1 MFEVRRSRG
10 NFEHPTFLK
19 KNGSCQDQT
28 MLIGLTPARTDFFTG
43 FMLKKNSKKL
53 LHLFLNLVFLK
64 KVFEVTL
71 FYGTGIQY
79 IPVGSVRGKKV

>member
-1 MFEVRRSRG
+1 MFEVRRLTG
-10 NFEHPTFLK
+10 NFEHPTFK
-19 KNGSCQDQT
+19 KNGSCQGQT

-53 LHLFLNLVFLK
+53 LHLFLNLVFPK

-71 FYGTGIQY
+71 FYGTFIIERQQ
-79 IPVGSVRGKKV
+79 SLDKTLC

>member
-1 MFEVRRSRG
+1 
-10 NFEHPTFLK
+10 
-19 KNGSCQDQT
+19 

-71 FYGTGIQY
+71 FYGTLQLLVY
-79 IPVGSVRGKKV
+79 N

>member
-1 MFEVRRSRG
+1 
-10 NFEHPTFLK
+10 
-19 KNGSCQDQT
+19 

-53 LHLFLNLVFLK
+53 LYLFLNLVFPK

-71 FYGTGIQY
+71 FYGTGMQF
-79 IPVGSVRGKKV
+79 VGALTCGVWRRRGVKVSISRICADSFMSY

>member
-1 MFEVRRSRG
+1 
-10 NFEHPTFLK
+10 
-19 KNGSCQDQT
+19 

-71 FYGTGIQY
+71 FYGSTY
-79 IPVGSVRGKKV
+79 IIEYNRVELYGTLPPE